1 MDSPKAQLLRMLTGY
16 WLSQSIH
23 VAAKLG
29 IADLVKNEPKT
40 AAELARLTETHPLAL
55 HRLLRA
61 LASVGIFAADEDGRF
76 GLTDMA
82 RCLLDEP
89 MSQRA
94 VALMLGDEHY
104 ASWGQLLYSIKTGK
118 PAFDHLYGKPIFDW
132 LGEHPEQAKIFDAAM
147 TGFHGEETQKIID
160 AYDFGTFKTVVDIGG
175 GNGSVL
181 TAILRRYPSVRGIL
195 FDLPGV
201 IDRAKAN
208 LAKAGLAQRCQTA
221 AGSFFEKIVPGGDCY
236 MMRHIIHDWNDEQ
249 SFTILKN
256 VRKVIPPEGR
266 LLIIEMII
274 PPGNEQHLSKLLDLN
289 MLVIPGGQE
298 RTEAKY
304 RALLKQAGFALEL
317 VVPTKAEVS
326 IIEGRPV

>member
-1 MDSPKAQLLRMLTGY
+1 MLTGY
-16 WLSQSIH
+16 WLSQAIH

-29 IADLVKNEPKT
+29 IADFVRDEPKS
-40 AAELARLTETHPLAL
+40 AGELARLTDTHPLAL

-89 MSQRA
+89 GSQRA

-104 ASWGQLLYSIKTGK
+104 ASWGQLLYSVATGK
-118 PAFDHLYGKPIFDW
+118 PAFNRVCGRPIFEW
-132 LGEHPEQAKIFDAAM
+132 LSQHPQQAQIFDAAM

-160 AYDFGTFKTVVDIGG
+160 AYDFGSFKTVVDIGG

-181 TAILRRYPSVRGIL
+181 TAILSRYPNVRGIL

-201 IDRAKAN
+201 VERAKVN
-208 LAKAGLAQRCQTA
+208 LDKAGLSERCQTV
-221 AGSFFEKIVPGGDCY
+221 AGSLFDKIVPGGDCY
-236 MMRHIIHDWNDEQ
+236 LMRHIIHDWNDEQ

-256 VRKVIPPEGR
+256 VRKAIPPEGR

-274 PPGNEQHLSKLLDLN
+274 PPGNQEHFGKLLDLN
-289 MLVIPGGQE
+289 MLVVPGGQE

-304 RALLKQAGFALEL
+304 RALLKQAGFVVEL
-317 VVPTKAEVS
+317 VLPTRAEVS
-326 IIEGRPV
+326 IIEGRPI